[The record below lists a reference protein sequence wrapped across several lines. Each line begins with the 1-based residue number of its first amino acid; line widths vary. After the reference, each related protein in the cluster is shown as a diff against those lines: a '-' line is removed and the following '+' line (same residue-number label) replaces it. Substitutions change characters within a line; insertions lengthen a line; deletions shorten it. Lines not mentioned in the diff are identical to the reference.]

1 MRVLIV
7 NTSECKGGAAI
18 AAHRLTEALINNG
31 VKAKMLV
38 MEKQTDALY
47 VADHHRW
54 VRDELNFVWERFV
67 IWVNNLFSRHN
78 LWKVS
83 IANTGTDITTTR
95 EFQEADIIH
104 LHWINQGFLSLKSL
118 RRIFA
123 SGKPVVWTMHDMWEM
138 TAICHHAYEC
148 DHYQKV
154 CSYCSLLR
162 FPSSHDLSSRVY
174 KRKKRLYEHA
184 NVRFVAVSKWLA
196 ECARKST
203 LIGDKS
209 VSVIPNSISL
219 SHFPMI
225 NRADARSILHLK
237 GRYLIAFG
245 AARID
250 DDIKG
255 FSYLVEALKLLTDQG
270 KVSRDDIHLLL
281 FGGIKNEEALG
292 RVPVAHTYYGYV
304 NDSHKMSLIY
314 SASNAVVSSS
324 LYETFGQTLI
334 EAQAC
339 GATPVAFGGSGQ
351 EDIIAHK
358 VNGYLAERLSAESLA
373 DGIYWAL
380 TANLERSVLRNNV
393 LAHYTESI
401 VALKYTEVYNEAIAQ
416 KHYKL

>member
-18 AAHRLTEALINNG
+18 AARRLTEALINNG

-67 IWVNNLFSRHN
+67 IWAGNLFSRRN

-83 IANTGTDITTTR
+83 IANTGTDITRTR
-95 EFQEADIIH
+95 EFQEADVIH
-104 LHWINQGFLSLKSL
+104 LHWINQGFLSLTSL
-118 RRIFA
+118 RRIFQ
-123 SGKPVVWTMHDMWEM
+123 SGKPVVWTMHDMWPL

-148 DHYQKV
+148 THYQPG
-154 CSYCSLLR
+154 CSRCCLLR
-162 FPSSHDLSSRVY
+162 FPGAHDLSSRVF
-174 KRKKRLYEHA
+174 KRKKSLYRQA
-184 NVRFVAVSKWLA
+184 DVRFVAVSQWLA
-196 ECARKST
+196 DCARKSALT
-203 LIGDKS
+203 GDKP

-219 SHFPMI
+219 SHFPMTD
-225 NRADARSILHLK
+225 RTDARSILHLNA
-237 GRYLIAFG
+237 RYLIAFG

-255 FSYLVEALKLLTDQG
+255 FSYLAEALKLLTDQG
-270 KVSRDDIHLLL
+270 RVSRDDIRVLL
-281 FGGIKNEEALG
+281 FGGIKDERVLG
-292 RVPVAHTYYGYV
+292 RLPVAYTYYGYV
-304 NDSHKMSLIY
+304 NDSHQMSLIY
-314 SASNAVVSSS
+314 SAANAVVSSS

-351 EDIIAHK
+351 EDIITHQ
-358 VNGYLAERLSAESLA
+358 VNGYLAQRLSAESLA
-373 DGIYWAL
+373 DGIHWAL
-380 TANLERSVLRNNV
+380 TANLRRSALRNNV

-401 VALKYTEVYNEAIAQ
+401 VALKYIDVYNEAIAH
-416 KHYKL
+416 KNNSL

>member
-18 AAHRLTEALINNG
+18 AARRLTEALINNG

-38 MEKQTDALY
+38 MEKQTDAIY
-47 VADHHRW
+47 VADHHCW
-54 VRDELNFVWERFV
+54 VRDELNFAWERFV
-67 IWVNNLFSRHN
+67 IWVNNLFSRRN

-83 IANTGTDITTTR
+83 IANTGIDITTMR

-148 DHYQKV
+148 SHYQKS
-154 CSYCSLLR
+154 CSHCCLLR
-162 FPSSHDLSSRVY
+162 FPGTYDLSSRVY
-174 KRKKRLYEHA
+174 KRKKTLYEHA
-184 NVRFVAVSKWLA
+184 DVRFVAVSRWLA
-196 ECARKST
+196 DCARKSA
-203 LIGDKS
+203 LIGDKP

-219 SHFPMI
+219 PHFPI
-225 NRADARSILHLK
+225 IDRDDARSILHLK
-237 GRYLIAFG
+237 ARYVIAFG

-255 FSYLVEALKLLTDQG
+255 FSYLTEALKLLTDQG
-270 KVSRDDIHLLL
+270 KFSCDDVHLLL
-281 FGGIKNEEALG
+281 FGGIKDEGVLG
-292 RVPVAHTYYGYV
+292 RIPVAYTYYGYV

-351 EDIIAHK
+351 EDIITHQ

-373 DGIYWAL
+373 DGIHWAL
-380 TANLERSVLRNNV
+380 TANLERSLLRNNV
-393 LAHYTESI
+393 LGHYTESI

-416 KHYKL
+416 KNHKL